1 MELAVRGQKGRPRA
15 HGPTGAGIGTGAGT
29 GIGTG
34 FGTGT
39 GLQQGKNK
47 RKDCSRV
54 KCWNC
59 HKIGH
64 FATNCPEKR
73 RKGKVKNVAATTVDD
88 DFSSRFEQ
96 EFAMVAGTASPR
108 QWYIDSGAF
117 RHMTWS
123 QDQFSELRLETQDVD
138 IILGDDRAVSVAG
151 IGIVS
156 FQRESLPPLR
166 LQQVFFVPGLRK
178 NPVSVS
184 CIEDVGFTLTFVD
197 R

>member
-1 MELAVRGQKGRPRA
+1 MALVARGKKGRPRA
-15 HGPTGAGIGTGAGT
+15 HGPTGVGTGTGAGT
-29 GIGTG
+29 SISTG
-34 FGTGT
+34 FGTST
-39 GLQQGKNK
+39 GPQQGKNK

-64 FATNCPEKR
+64 FATNCHEKR
-73 RKGKVKNVAATTVDD
+73 RKGKVKNVAATAVD

-108 QWYIDSGAF
+108 QWYIDSGAS
-117 RHMTWS
+117 RHMTGS

-138 IILGDDRAVSVAG
+138 IILGDDRTVSVEG
-151 IGIVS
+151 IGTVS

-178 NPVSVS
+178 NPVSIS
-184 CIEDVGFTLTFVD
+184 CIENVGFIVTFTD
-197 R
+197 K